1 MKPTAAIRERLERL
15 RLEVAKYRSLYH
27 EKDESPISPEALD
40 SLKRE
45 LSELEATYPSLIS
58 KSSPSKTIAGTV
70 LPELLKV
77 AHTVPQWSLDD
88 AFSEEDLYA
97 FDARTRRTLAKLETK
112 TAIKTEIQSE
122 GLESLAYTA
131 ELKIDGLHIVLTYV
145 KGLLTTAATRGNGKV
160 GEEVTHNIR
169 TITSVPQ
176 KLPRPIDLI
185 VEGEVYLSK
194 SGFAKLNALREKEG
208 QPLFANARNAAAG
221 SIRQL
226 DSRIAAA
233 RPLGVFVYDID
244 ASSESMPEGQ
254 FAELAYL
261 RSLGFPVNEQAE
273 RFTSAQEVLAF
284 WHAWHGKKREK
295 LDYLIDG
302 IVIKVDSRDTQERLG
317 YTGKGPRYAIAL
329 KFPAE
334 QVTTVVEDI
343 VLQIGRTGVVTP
355 VAELRPVRVA
365 DTLVA
370 RATLHNEDFI
380 TSKDIR
386 IGDTVILQK
395 AGDVIPEIVQV
406 LPEFRTGKEK
416 KWKFPS
422 HTNACGG
429 DGGIERIPGVAA
441 HRCKTPGSFTQ
452 TLRRLAHFA
461 GKHAF
466 DIDGLGE
473 KKVQL
478 LMEHQL
484 VADAPDF
491 FTLTRDELLA
501 LPNVKEK
508 SADNLLASIEKAK
521 EVTLDRF
528 LVGLSLPH
536 VGEETALL
544 LAQHYPTI
552 NDVRHASEV
561 SLTAIDG
568 IGPIVAKEVV
578 DWFAHADNKAML
590 SRLLP
595 HLTIRAVDLPKGN
608 GRLAG
613 KTLVVTGTLPTLAR
627 VDAESMVRKAG
638 GMVSG
643 SVSKNTSFVLAGD
656 NVGSKYEKAESLGV
670 SIITEAEFL
679 RMLQ

>member
-1 MKPTAAIRERLERL
+1 MKPTAAIRTRVTTL
-15 RLEVAKYRSLYH
+15 RLEIAKYRTLYH

-45 LSELEATYPSLIS
+45 LSELETAYPSLAVA
-58 KSSPSKTIAGTV
+58 SSPSKTVAGTV
-70 LPELLKV
+70 LPELQKV
-77 AHTVPQWSLDD
+77 THTVPQWSLDD
-88 AFSEEDLYA
+88 AFTEEDLRE
-97 FDARTRRTLAKLETK
+97 FDARTRRTLAKNGNVTHEGK
-112 TAIKTEIQSE
+112 GSE
-122 GLESLAYTA
+122 ESSLAYTA

-145 KGLLTTAATRGNGKV
+145 QGTLTTAATRGNGKV
-160 GEEVTHNIR
+160 GEDVTHNIR
-169 TITSVPQ
+169 TIASVPHT
-176 KLPRPIDLI
+176 LSRPIDLI
-185 VEGEVYLSK
+185 VEGEVYLEK
-194 SGFAKLNALREKEG
+194 AGFAKLNKAREKAG

-226 DSRIAAA
+226 DSAIAAQ
-233 RPLGVFVYDID
+233 RPLGVYVYDID
-244 ASSESMPEGQ
+244 ASSEPMPEGQ
-254 FAELAYL
+254 SAELAYL
-261 RSLGFPVNEQAE
+261 DSLGFPVNEHAK
-273 RFTSAQEVLAF
+273 RFTNADDILKF

-302 IVIKVDSRDTQERLG
+302 IVIKVDARNMQESLG

-334 QVTTVVEDI
+334 QVTTVVENI

-395 AGDVIPEIVQV
+395 AGDIIPEIVQV

-416 KWKFPS
+416 RWKFPT
-422 HTNACGG
+422 HANACGG
-429 DGGIERIPGVAA
+429 DGAIERIPGVAA

-484 VADAPDF
+484 VSDTPDF
-491 FTLTRDELLA
+491 FSLTRDELLA
-501 LPNVKEK
+501 LPNTKEK

-521 EVTLDRF
+521 KITLDRL

-536 VGEETALL
+536 VGEETAILL
-544 LAQHYPTI
+544 TQHYATI
-552 NDVRHASEV
+552 ADLRNASES
-561 SLTAIDG
+561 SLSAIEG
-568 IGPIVAKEVV
+568 IGPIVSKEVV
-578 DWFAHADNKAML
+578 TWFAQADNRTML
-590 SRLLP
+590 DRLLP
-595 HLTIRAVDLPKGN
+595 HLSIRMVASAPKN
-608 GRLAG
+608 GPLTG
-613 KTLVVTGTLPTLAR
+613 KTVVVTGTLPTLSR
-627 VDAESMVRKAG
+627 TDAESLVRKAG
-638 GMVSG
+638 GNVSG
-643 SVSKNTSFVLAGD
+643 SVSKNTSYVLAGE
-656 NVGSKYEKAESLGV
+656 NAGSKYEKAESLKV
-670 SIITEAEFL
+670 PIIDEEAFL
-679 RMLQ
+679 TLIKS

>member
-1 MKPTAAIRERLERL
+1 MKPTAAILKRVQKLRE
-15 RLEVAKYRSLYH
+15 EVAKYRTLYH

-45 LSELEATYPSLIS
+45 LSELETAYPSIVDVN
-58 KSSPSKTIAGTV
+58 SPSKTVSGTV
-70 LPELLKV
+70 LPQLSKLT
-77 AHTVPQWSLDD
+77 HSIPQWSLDD
-88 AFSEEDLYA
+88 AFTESDLRG
-97 FDARTRRTLAKLETK
+97 FDTRTRKSLGKSAPSATT
-112 TAIKTEIQSE
+112 
-122 GLESLAYTA
+122 GESLAYTA
-131 ELKIDGLHIVLTYV
+131 ELKIDGLHIVLTYK
-145 KGLLTTAATRGNGKV
+145 KGKLMTAATRGNGKV
-160 GEEVTHNIR
+160 GENVTHNIR
-169 TITSVPQ
+169 TIASVPQ
-176 KLPRPIDLI
+176 TLPRPIDLI
-185 VEGEVYLSK
+185 VEGEVYLTK
-194 SGFAKLNALREKEG
+194 SGFVTLNATRGKTG

-226 DSRIAAA
+226 DSAIAAA

-244 ASSESMPEGQ
+244 ESTEQIPEGQ
-254 FAELAYL
+254 WAELAYL
-261 RSLGFPVNEQAE
+261 RSLGFPVNEHAKKWTTADE
-273 RFTSAQEVLAF
+273 ILAF
-284 WHAWHGKKREK
+284 WHTWHGKKREK

-302 IVIKVDSRDTQERLG
+302 IVIKVDSRAMQESLG

-343 VLQIGRTGVVTP
+343 VLQVGRTGVVTP

-380 TSKDIR
+380 SSKDIR

-416 KWKFPS
+416 PWKFPMYA
-422 HTNACGG
+422 NACGG
-429 DGGIERIPGVAA
+429 DGAIERVPGVAA

-484 VADAPDF
+484 VSDAPDF
-491 FTLTRDELLA
+491 FTLTRDELLL
-501 LPNVKEK
+501 LPSVKEK
-508 SADNLLASIEKAK
+508 SADNLLASIQNAQSVSFE
-521 EVTLDRF
+521 RF

-536 VGEETALL
+536 VGEETALV
-544 LAQHYPTI
+544 LA
-552 NDVRHASEV
+552 RSFASIEDLRKADER
-561 SLTAIDG
+561 SLTAIEG

-578 DWFAHADNKAML
+578 AWFTHENNVAML
-590 SRLLP
+590 DRLLH
-595 HLTIRAVDLPKGN
+595 HLTIRRLDLPNIKGP
-608 GRLAG
+608 LTG
-613 KTLVVTGTLPTLAR
+613 KTVVVTGTLPTISRDEAEAR
-627 VDAESMVRKAG
+627 VRKAG
-638 GMVSG
+638 GAVSG
-643 SVSKNTSFVLAGD
+643 SVSKNTAYVLAGE
-656 NVGSKYEKAESLGV
+656 NAGSKYQKAAQLGV
-670 SIITEAEFL
+670 EIITEEDFL